1 MLVCPAWPILAGML
15 FAAPAPAPV
24 PLAGAPPPTHAVTP
38 APPPLP
44 QRAAPVEK
52 RAARAGS
59 TIHLDGFLNDP
70 PWEDA
75 PRLTGFVQQVP
86 RPGAPISEP
95 TEVRI
100 LYDDENLYLGVICG
114 DREPGRILART
125 LARDDFSLLAD
136 DLFAVAI
143 DSAHTGRDG
152 FWFATNPLGAQF
164 DAQIFNEG
172 RIFDTAWDGVW
183 EARSRIEAE
192 GWTAEM
198 RIPLFNLRFT
208 GAPVVTLGFNF
219 RRLIRRRNEEAYLPP
234 IPRDYGDE
242 KALSRA
248 LPVGLEEVQGGPSLQ
263 ILPHGLVKHRRSAE
277 PGADTDDLGRTGLD
291 VKWGITPGLSA
302 DFTLNTDFAETEVD
316 QQQINLTRFAL
327 FFPEKR
333 EFFLENAGLF
343 DFGLPAEVQ
352 IFFSRRIGLQDGKTV
367 PLRVGGRLSGRLGRT
382 TIGVLDA
389 LTDGTPEAPGT
400 NFGVLR
406 ARQDLGA
413 RASAGLLLTDRSS
426 DAGGNRVVGADL
438 FVPFRNEY
446 RLQGF
451 IAGSST
457 TGPGGDGGAGWF
469 RVAREGDVWQYS
481 ADYTEVDSDFV
492 AGTGFVQRANQ
503 RRRRGSIAWRPRP
516 HGSAV
521 RQWTLLYSPTYLTDD
536 DNRLMTRLHFTEI
549 SAEFHT
555 GDRLGMFYLDDF
567 ERLPTPFDI
576 FPQVTIPPGEYH
588 NSEAQVIAT
597 TSSNRPWAGSVLANL
612 GDFFGGRRRILGAS
626 LIARDGRHLAIGTE
640 FTHNR
645 MRLPAGDFSTRLAAL
660 RVRYAFTT
668 RLFGGLLVQS
678 NSLTDE
684 VGVNLRLN
692 WVYRPG
698 SDFFAVY
705 NRLLRRP
712 DAPFLADA
720 EEATSI
726 LKLTCLWRF

>member
-1 MLVCPAWPILAGML
+1 METWRTASLRSSMVGCALWLILAGMP
-15 FAAPAPAPV
+15 FSAPAPV
-24 PLAGAPPPTHAVTP
+24 PLAAAPPP
-38 APPPLP
+38 
-44 QRAAPVEK
+44 APVVT
-52 RAARAGS
+52 RAKSA
-59 TIHLDGFLNDP
+59 IHLDGILNDLS
-70 PWEDA
+70 WKDA

-86 RPGAPISEP
+86 QPGAPISEL
-95 TEVRI
+95 TEVQI
-100 LYDDENLYLGVICG
+100 LYDDESLYLGVICG
-114 DREPGRILART
+114 DREPDRILART
-125 LARDDFSLLAD
+125 LARDDFLLLAD

-143 DSAHTGRDG
+143 DSGHTGRDG

-183 EARSRIEAE
+183 EVRSRIGAE

-198 RIPLFNLRFT
+198 RIPLFNLRFSD
-208 GAPVVTLGFNF
+208 APVVTLGFNF
-219 RRLIRRRNEEAYLPP
+219 HRLIRRRNEEAYLPP
-234 IPRDYGDE
+234 ISRDYGDE

-248 LPVGLEEVQGGPSLQ
+248 LPVSLEGVRGGASLQ
-263 ILPHGLVKHRRSAE
+263 VLPHGLVEHRRSAE

-291 VKWGITPGLSA
+291 VKWGITPALTA

-316 QQQINLTRFAL
+316 QQQINLTRFGL

-352 IFFSRRIGLQDGKTV
+352 MFFSRRIGLEDGQTV
-367 PLRVGGRLSGRLGRT
+367 PIRVGGRLSGRLGRT

-389 LTDGTPEAPGT
+389 LTDDTPEAPGT
-400 NFGVLR
+400 NFSVLR

-413 RASAGLLLTDRSS
+413 RASAGLILTDRHS
-426 DAGGNRVVGADL
+426 DAGDNRVVGADL
-438 FVPFRNEY
+438 FVPFRDEY

-469 RVAREGDVWQYS
+469 RVAREGDIWQYS

-492 AGTGFVQRANQ
+492 AGTGFVQRGNQ
-503 RRRRGSIAWRPRP
+503 RRRRGSFAWRPRP
-516 HGSAV
+516 RGSAV

-536 DNRLMTRLHFTEI
+536 DNRLMTRLHFAEI

-555 GDRLGMFYLDDF
+555 GDTLGMFYLEDF

-576 FPQVTIPPGEYH
+576 FPHVTIPPGDYD
-588 NSEAQVIAT
+588 NSEAQVTAT
-597 TSSNRPWAGSVLANL
+597 TSSNRPWAGSVFANL
-612 GDFFGGRRRILGAS
+612 GDFFGGRRRILGGS
-626 LIARDGRHLAIGTE
+626 LTARTGRHLTMGTE

-645 MRLPAGDFSTRLAAL
+645 VRLPAGDFSTRLAAL

-668 RLFGGLLVQS
+668 RLFGGILVQS

-684 VGVNLRLN
+684 IGVNLRLN

-698 SDFFAVY
+698 SDFFVVY
-705 NRLLRRP
+705 NRMLRP
-712 DAPFLADA
+712 PNAPFLADA
-720 EEATSI
+720 ERDTSI
-726 LKLTCLWRF
+726 LKLTYLWRL